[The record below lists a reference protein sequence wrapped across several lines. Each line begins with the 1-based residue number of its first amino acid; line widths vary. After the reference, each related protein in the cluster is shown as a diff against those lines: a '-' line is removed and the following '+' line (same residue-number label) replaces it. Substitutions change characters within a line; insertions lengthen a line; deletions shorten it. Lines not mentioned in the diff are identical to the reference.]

1 MRVTQEAAKAI
12 SGALREFGNRQEA
25 EDGGEVYLVEDAT
38 VLFGSDGNRPRV
50 FQGLSFE
57 MVGRDF
63 HVLPNLDLVVSET
76 VGEGAEAQSEAYS
89 IEDETFA
96 ASTSAYLLWRAEF
109 LSKLKV

>member
-1 MRVTQEAAKAI
+1 MKVTQESVKAI
-12 SGALREFGNRQEA
+12 SRALRESGTRQDA
-25 EDGGEVYLVEDAT
+25 EDGSEIYLVEDAT
-38 VLFGSDGNRPRV
+38 VLFGGESQPRT

-89 IEDETFA
+89 IEDESFA
-96 ASTSAYLLWRAEF
+96 AETSAYLLWRAGF